1 MTQCIS
7 RRACADRDTFRLLGS
22 KGENKYHIWTE
33 YRCPNMVSNNTETCV
48 ECSHKI
54 PKWKYQANSKCDHG
68 VIGGPYTTDSKLYGS
83 PYYLE
88 KIKEGY
94 IIKPEDEIRA
104 KEAVTKASSDMP
116 ARKVKVETV
125 TAEPVKKQRKPRV
138 TKTQVVPTVTMSS
151 TPLPA
156 KFVEVVA
163 PPLVV
168 DEFIVVK
175 VKKIRCQGKDYYFDS
190 MSGKLYKCMEDGVG
204 DYCGRYNEEAEI
216 IDATYPDS
224 DNE

>member
-1 MTQCIS
+1 M
-7 RRACADRDTFRLLGS
+7 
-22 KGENKYHIWTE
+22 
-33 YRCPNMVSNNTETCV
+33 
-48 ECSHKI
+48 
-54 PKWKYQANSKCDHG
+54 
-68 VIGGPYTTDSKLYGS
+68 
-83 PYYLE
+83 
-88 KIKEGY
+88 
-94 IIKPEDEIRA
+94 
-104 KEAVTKASSDMP
+104 
-116 ARKVKVETV
+116 
-125 TAEPVKKQRKPRV
+125 
-138 TKTQVVPTVTMSS
+138 VPTITTSS

-175 VKKIRCQGKDYYFDS
+175 VKKVRCQGKDYYFDS
-190 MSGKLYKCMEDGVG
+190 TSGKLYKCMEDGVG

>member
-1 MTQCIS
+1 
-7 RRACADRDTFRLLGS
+7 
-22 KGENKYHIWTE
+22 
-33 YRCPNMVSNNTETCV
+33 
-48 ECSHKI
+48 
-54 PKWKYQANSKCDHG
+54 
-68 VIGGPYTTDSKLYGS
+68 LYGS
-83 PYYLE
+83 QFYLD

-104 KEAVTKASSDMP
+104 KEAVTKACSDMP
-116 ARKVKVETV
+116 PRKVNAETV
-125 TAEPVKKQRKPRV
+125 TAEPVKKQRKPRT
-138 TKTQVVPTVTMSS
+138 TKTPVVPTITTSS
-151 TPLPA
+151 KPLPA

-175 VKKIRCQGKDYYFDS
+175 VKKVRCQGKDYYFDS
-190 MSGKLYKCMEDGVG
+190 TSGKLYKCMEDGVG